1 MELRQ
6 IHATKMFVLL
16 VVDTNANI
24 LWEKELLF
32 QANLYSSYLAF
43 SIAGS

>member
-24 LWEKELLF
+24 LWEKELLC
-32 QANLYSSYLAF
+32 QANLYSSYYAF
-43 SIAGS
+43 SIAES

>member
-6 IHATKMFVLL
+6 MHATKMFVLL

-24 LWEKELLF
+24 LWEKELHF
-32 QANLYSSYLAF
+32 QANLYPSYGTF
-43 SIAGS
+43 SVAGS

>member
-16 VVDTNANI
+16 VVDTNAKI
-24 LWEKELLF
+24 LWEKELHF
-32 QANLYSSYLAF
+32 
-43 SIAGS
+43 